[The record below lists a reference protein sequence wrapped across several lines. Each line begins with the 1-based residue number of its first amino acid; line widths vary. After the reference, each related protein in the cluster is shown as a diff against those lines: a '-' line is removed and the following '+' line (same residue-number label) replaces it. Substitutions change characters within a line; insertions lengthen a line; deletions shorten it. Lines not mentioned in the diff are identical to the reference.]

1 VLGCSDSRV
10 PAEVVFDQGIGDLFV
25 IRVAGNIVAPSQV
38 GSVEFAAERFGS
50 RLVVVMGHTA
60 CGAIQATLEYMDNP
74 EGTSPNLR
82 SIVDR
87 VLPSVAP
94 LMKTEL
100 RRDHGALVREAIRAN
115 VRVAADHLRHGSAL
129 LEQLIRDAGLR
140 VVGSEYNLETGQVEF
155 FDGVE
160 PT

>member
-1 VLGCSDSRV
+1 M

-74 EGTSPNLR
+74 EGTSPNVR

>member
-1 VLGCSDSRV
+1 V

-60 CGAIQATLEYMDNP
+60 CGAIQATLEYLDNP
-74 EGTSPNLR
+74 EGTSPNVR